1 MRVNCL
7 SPTER
12 LEAIERRLLSLE
24 IGLRELN
31 ASIPQLSVFE
41 RGIRREFRWFYDALD
56 AVYNAFATE
65 LPVANGTIP
74 TLRRVQNMDNLE
86 RRIILLTDSLTDIR
100 RKVNNAEYA
109 SIQSSIKLDR
119 QLGIITESLNID
131 RSNRLSLTTIRQ
143 LGNDTLYSA
152 NQANNKITASSTAIL
167 SALALGFG
175 GIGVTLAAIGKSIGL
190 GFTAITA
197 VVNTRFSAMTAVLT
211 GIGNSIAGLYG
222 LINQASLTIQAR
234 LGLLEGAVRGIG
246 LSITALENN
255 LRALIISGF
264 NRIESVILNGFNI
277 LGDLIRGIDNALS
290 IILSRTLEL
299 IGSVNALQV
308 TVVREFNKLIELL
321 NPKFEL
327 ILERVNQVRALI
339 FTVRAEILN
348 AIQGVY
354 NLLNVPILGS
364 FTLHPF
370 GDSPEIFTFNN
381 VGLGGL
387 RDGLLEIGKAL
398 DTVITNEPM
407 AAIPEIAGNAVRG
420 YRPTLVIVY
429 RAFIDGAWSRN
440 GRTYTV
446 FYPDTAKVQ
455 SIFDGSLI
463 LPSKEQGR
471 FYHRIGLKQGG
482 YLTAYESSPSRAL
495 SFLTFLVSLTDPDLI
510 PEDWITKST
519 KGERFMPLKLEG
531 TFYARSVKYHANGA
545 YHDRAP
551 TNQKTFHYENMY

>member
-7 SPTER
+7 SPTDR
-12 LEAIERRLLSLE
+12 IDAIERRLLSLE

-41 RGIRREFRWFYDALD
+41 RGIRRDFRWFYDALD
-56 AVYNAFATE
+56 VVYKAFATE
-65 LPVANGTIP
+65 LPVANGTLP

-119 QLGIITESLNID
+119 QLGIITESLTID

-197 VVNTRFSAMTAVLT
+197 VVNTRFTAMGAVLT
-211 GIGNSIAGLYG
+211 GIGNSIAGLYA
-222 LINQASLTIQAR
+222 LINQALLTIQAR
-234 LGLLEGAVRGIG
+234 LGLLEGAVKGIG
-246 LSITALENN
+246 LAITALENN
-255 LRALIISGF
+255 LKALIVSGF
-264 NRIESVILNGFNI
+264 NRIESVLYNLFNT
-277 LGDLIRGIDNALS
+277 LGNLIQGLDNALS
-290 IILSRTLEL
+290 IILSRVLEL
-299 IGSVNALQV
+299 ISTVNTLQV

-327 ILERVNQVRALI
+327 ILERVIQVRALI

-354 NLLNVPILGS
+354 NLINVPIQGT
-364 FTLHPF
+364 FTLNPW
-370 GDSPEIFTFNN
+370 GESSEVFTFNN
-381 VGLGGL
+381 TGLGGL
-387 RDGLLEIGKAL
+387 RDGLIEIGKAL
-398 DTVITNEPM
+398 DTVLTSEPT

-420 YRPTLVIVY
+420 YRPTLIIVY
-429 RAFIDGAWSRN
+429 RAFINGAWTRES
-440 GRTYTV
+440 RTYTI
-446 FYPDTAKVQ
+446 FYPDTAKVAA
-455 SIFDGSLI
+455 IFDGSLQ

-471 FYHRIGLKQGG
+471 YYHRIGLELGG
-482 YLTAYESSPSRAL
+482 YLTAYESSAARAL
-495 SFLTFLVSLTDPDLI
+495 DFLTFLISLTDQTYI
-510 PEDWITKST
+510 PENWITKST
-519 KGERFMPLKLEG
+519 KGERYMPLKLEG
-531 TFYARSVKYHANGA
+531 TFYARSVKYHANGV
-545 YHDRAP
+545 YHDRSP
-551 TNQKTFHYENMY
+551 TNQITIHYENMY